1 MCLNLIFLTIKF
13 IKNIL
18 ILLFTLIVF
27 FTALVNAEEIEL
39 RSSLDTFYSNQ
50 STIKGLHS
58 LTALWKMKDN
68 YYVGQSI
75 YSAALGDAGGAFFLG
90 I

>member
-39 RSSLDTFYSNQ
+39 RSGLDTFYSNQ

-68 YYVGQSI
+68 Y
-75 YSAALGDAGGAFFLG
+75 
-90 I
+90 

>member
-1 MCLNLIFLTIKF
+1 MYLKLIFLTVQF

-18 ILLFTLIVF
+18 MLLFTLIIF
-27 FTALVNAEEIEL
+27 FAALVNAEEIEL

-68 YYVGQSI
+68 Y
-75 YSAALGDAGGAFFLG
+75 
-90 I
+90 